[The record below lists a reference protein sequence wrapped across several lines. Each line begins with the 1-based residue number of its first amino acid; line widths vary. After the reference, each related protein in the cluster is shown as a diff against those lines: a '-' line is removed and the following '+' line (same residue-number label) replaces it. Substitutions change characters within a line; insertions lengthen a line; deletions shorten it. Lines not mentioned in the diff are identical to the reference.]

1 MPRAKLTK
9 TFVDRIAPGAT
20 DLIYWDLDL
29 PGFGVRVK
37 PSGVRSYIC
46 QYRNRETG
54 ESRRMTLGKHGSLL
68 TFYQAKQEARRVL
81 GDAIGGGD
89 LAKARQEK
97 RNAPTVSQL
106 TLEYIE
112 RHALPKKRPQSVVN
126 DQLLIDKYIL
136 PRLGTKKV
144 ENIGR
149 RDIMLLHASLKDRPY
164 QANRLLALL
173 SKMFSLS
180 IGWGWR
186 TDNPAKGVSRYVE
199 HKRAR
204 WLSDG
209 ELARLLQV
217 LSEHPNQRASN
228 AIRMQLLTGARIGE
242 VLRAEWHEID
252 FDRGVW
258 IKPSHHTKQKRTEH
272 VPLSGRV
279 LALLQSMRKSADPAV
294 PFLFPGDVPGNPLT
308 DLKKFWRTV
317 CRKAELENY
326 RMHDNRHTHA
336 SHLVSSGLSLEIV
349 GALLGH
355 TTPTTTMRYAH
366 LADGPLRAATEHFAS
381 KLDTLSPHQPE

>member
-1 MPRAKLTK
+1 MPKAKLTK
-9 TFVDRIAPGAT
+9 TFVDRIAPAAAEI
-20 DLIYWDLDL
+20 IYWDTAL

-37 PSGVRSYIC
+37 PSGVRSYVC

-54 ESRRMTLGKHGSLL
+54 ESRRMTLGRHGPLL
-68 TFYQAKQEARRVL
+68 TFHQAKQEARRVL

-106 TLEYIE
+106 TVEYME
-112 RHALPKKRPQSVVN
+112 RHALPKKRPRSVQN
-126 DQLLIDKYIL
+126 DRILIDKYVR

-144 ENIGR
+144 ESIGR

-173 SKMFSLS
+173 SKMFALAVD
-180 IGWGWR
+180 WGWR
-186 TDNPAKGVSRYVE
+186 ADNPAKGIPRYVE
-199 HKRAR
+199 HKRER
-204 WLSDG
+204 WLSDE
-209 ELARLLQV
+209 ELARLLRV
-217 LSEHPNQRASN
+217 LSEHPNRRASD

-242 VLRAEWHEID
+242 VLRAEWRDID
-252 FDRGVW
+252 FARGVW

-272 VPLSGRV
+272 VPLSGQA
-279 LALLQSMRKSADPAV
+279 LALLQSIQDSADPEV
-294 PFLFPGDVPGNPLT
+294 PFLFPGDVPGKPLT
-308 DLKKFWRTV
+308 DLKKFWCSVR
-317 CRKAELENY
+317 READLENY

-349 GALLGH
+349 GRLLGH
-355 TTPTTTMRYAH
+355 TTTSTTKRYAH

-381 KLDTLSPHQPE
+381 KLDALSPHQAE